1 MGLWL
6 TRHVVVNVSEY
17 LGAAAESD
25 PDGIALVEVPVRSG
39 GARRALTWSDVDTAA
54 DSVARALT
62 GRGLVAGQRVALVMA
77 NRADLPIAY
86 YGILRGGMVAVPMN
100 PRSTADEIARMLAD
114 AKVKVVLCDATAVE
128 SVRAAVAE
136 YACEVVVDGA
146 TPAAGEVSFDDF
158 ISQAPDLAPVS
169 PLDDEALATILY
181 TSGAS
186 GQPRGVMLSHRALS
200 ANIEQAAAVEPP
212 LVTSDDRVL
221 GLLPMFHI
229 YGLNAVLG
237 YAVNAGA
244 RVVMVDGFEPAGLLE
259 TIRSEGVTNVPV
271 APPVIAAW
279 AGRDDVREALS
290 HIRIIVSGASTLD
303 PDLAAAFA
311 ESSGH
316 VVEQGY
322 GMTEASPVIA
332 ATLAGERPAGTP
344 PKTGSVGRPLP
355 GIQIRIVDTDGRP
368 QTVGDLG
375 QLLIKGDNLFSGY
388 WPPSA
393 KTGRGV
399 DGPDDEGW
407 YATGDLCFMDDD
419 GDLTVVDRLK
429 ELVIVSG
436 FNVYPSEVE
445 DVIAEVEGVSAVA
458 VVGVPDE
465 QTGEAVVAFVV
476 AKPDADEP
484 DRLAAAIAEHC
495 RTRLA
500 RFKHPARID
509 VVAGLPYSPTGKV
522 AKGRL
527 RALARSEALNLG
539 PA

>member
-1 MGLWL
+1 
-6 TRHVVVNVSEY
+6 
-17 LGAAAESD
+17 
-25 PDGIALVEVPVRSG
+25 
-39 GARRALTWSDVDTAA
+39 
-54 DSVARALT
+54 
-62 GRGLVAGQRVALVMA
+62 
-77 NRADLPIAY
+77 
-86 YGILRGGMVAVPMN
+86 
-100 PRSTADEIARMLAD
+100 
-114 AKVKVVLCDATAVE
+114 
-128 SVRAAVAE
+128 
-136 YACEVVVDGA
+136 
-146 TPAAGEVSFDDF
+146 
-158 ISQAPDLAPVS
+158 
-169 PLDDEALATILY
+169 
-181 TSGAS
+181 
-186 GQPRGVMLSHRALS
+186 
-200 ANIEQAAAVEPP
+200 
-212 LVTSDDRVL
+212 
-221 GLLPMFHI
+221 
-229 YGLNAVLG
+229 
-237 YAVNAGA
+237 
-244 RVVMVDGFEPAGLLE
+244 MVDGFDPAGLLE
-259 TIRSEGVTNVPV
+259 TIRTEGVTNVPV

-279 AGRDDVREALS
+279 AGRDDVREALD

-355 GIQIRIVDTDGRP
+355 GIQVRIVDTDGRP

-393 KTGRGV
+393 KTGRGA

-407 YATGDLCFMDDD
+407 YATGDLCFIDDD
-419 GDLTVVDRLK
+419 GDLTVVDRLI

-509 VVAGLPYSPTGKV
+509 VVAGLPYSATGKV

-539 PA
+539 PT

>member
-1 MGLWL
+1 M
-6 TRHVVVNVSEY
+6 VVNVSEY
-17 LGAAAESD
+17 LRSAAESD
-25 PDGIALVEVPVRSG
+25 PDGVALVEVPVRSG
-39 GARRALTWSDVDTAA
+39 GTRRELTWSDVDTAA

-86 YGILRGGMVAVPMN
+86 FGILRGGMVAVPMN
-100 PRSTADEIARMLAD
+100 PRSTADELARMLAD
-114 AKVKVVLCDATAVE
+114 AKVKVVLCDTAAVD
-128 SVRAAVAE
+128 SVRAAVRE
-136 YACEVVVDGA
+136 HPCDVVVDGA
-146 TPAAGEVSFDDF
+146 PPAAGEVSFDDF
-158 ISQAPDLAPVS
+158 IAQAPDLIPMAPR
-169 PLDDEALATILY
+169 DEEALATVLY

-200 ANIEQAAAVEPP
+200 ANIGQAAAVEPP

-244 RVVMVDGFEPAGLLE
+244 RVVMVDGFDPSGLLE
-259 TIRSEGVTNVPV
+259 TIRGEGVTNVPV

-279 AGRDDVREALS
+279 AGRDGVRDALAGV
-290 HIRIIVSGASTLD
+290 RIIVSGASTLD

-332 ATLAGERPAGTP
+332 ATLAGERAPGTS
-344 PKTGSVGRPLP
+344 PKAGSVGRPLP
-355 GIQIRIVDTDGRP
+355 GIQVRIVDTDGRP
-368 QTVGDLG
+368 QSIGDLG
-375 QLLIKGDNLFSGY
+375 QLVIKGDNLFSGY
-388 WPPSA
+388 WPPSP
-393 KTGRGV
+393 KTGRGA
-399 DGPDDEGW
+399 DGPDTDGW
-407 YATGDLCFMDDD
+407 YATGDLCFIDDD

-445 DVIAEVEGVSAVA
+445 DVIAEVEGVAQVA

-476 AKPDADEP
+476 ANAGAGTVDTLAGAIDEY
-484 DRLAAAIAEHC
+484 C

-500 RFKHPARID
+500 RFKHPSRIE
-509 VVAGLPYSPTGKV
+509 VVEGLPHSATGKV

-539 PA
+539 THE

>member
-1 MGLWL
+1 M
-6 TRHVVVNVSEY
+6 VVNVSEY
-17 LGAAAESD
+17 LRVAAESD
-25 PDGIALVEVPVRSG
+25 PDGVALVEVPGRSG
-39 GARRALTWSDVDTAA
+39 GLRRTLSWSDVDTAA
-54 DSVARALT
+54 DSIARALT

-100 PRSTADEIARMLAD
+100 PRSTSDEITRMLAD
-114 AKVKVVLCDATAVE
+114 AKVKIVLCDATAVE
-128 SVRAAVAE
+128 SVRTAVRE
-136 YACEVVVDGA
+136 HRCEVVVDG
-146 TPAAGEVSFDDF
+146 TEPAAGEVSFDEF
-158 ISQAPDLAPVS
+158 IGSAPDLTPMAPR
-169 PLDDEALATILY
+169 DDEALATILY

-186 GQPRGVMLSHRALS
+186 GHPRGVMLSHRALS
-200 ANIEQAAAVEPP
+200 ANVEQAAAVEPP
-212 LVTSDDRVL
+212 LVTPDDRVL

-244 RVVMVDGFEPAGLLE
+244 RVVMVDGFDPAGLLE
-259 TIRSEGVTNVPV
+259 TIRSEGITNVPV

-279 AGRDDVREALS
+279 AGRDDVRDAL
-290 HIRIIVSGASTLD
+290 RDVRVIVSGASTLD

-311 ESSGH
+311 ESSGQ

-332 ATLAGERPAGTP
+332 ATLAGERPVDAP
-344 PKTGSVGRPLP
+344 PKAGSVGRPLP
-355 GIQIRIVDTDGRP
+355 GIGVRIVDADGRDLG
-368 QTVGDLG
+368 VGDLG

-388 WPPSA
+388 WPPSPA
-393 KTGRGV
+393 SGRGQ
-399 DGPDDEGW
+399 DGPDEDGW
-407 YATGDLCFMDDD
+407 YATGDLCFVDDD
-419 GDLTVVDRLK
+419 GDLTVVDRLR

-445 DVIAEVEGVSAVA
+445 DVIAEVEGVAQVA

-465 QTGEAVVAFVV
+465 ETGEAVVAFVV
-476 AKPDADEP
+476 HKDGVTDGAA
-484 DRLAAAIAEHC
+484 LAAEIAEHC

-500 RFKHPARID
+500 RFKHPSRID
-509 VVAGLPYSPTGKV
+509 VVEGLPHSATGKV

-527 RALARSEALNLG
+527 RALARSSALNLD
-539 PA
+539 PE

>member
-1 MGLWL
+1 
-6 TRHVVVNVSEY
+6 VNVSEY
-17 LGAAAESD
+17 LRVAAESD
-25 PDGIALVEVPVRSG
+25 PDGIALVEVPGRSAG
-39 GARRALTWSDVDTAA
+39 SRRTLSWRDVDPAA

-77 NRADLPIAY
+77 NRADLPIAF

-100 PRSTADEIARMLAD
+100 PRATAEEISRMLAD
-114 AKVKVVLCDATAVE
+114 AKVKVVLCDAAAVD
-128 SVRAAVAE
+128 SVRAAVGD
-136 YACEVVVDGA
+136 YPCEVIVDGA
-146 TPAAGEVSFDDF
+146 APEAGEVSFDDF
-158 ISQAPDLAPVS
+158 IGQAPDLTPMAPR
-169 PLDDEALATILY
+169 DDESLATILY

-200 ANIEQAAAVEPP
+200 SNIEQAAAVEPP
-212 LVTSDDRVL
+212 LVTPDDLVL

-244 RVVMVDGFEPAGLLE
+244 AVVMVDGFDPGGLLE
-259 TIRSEGVTNVPV
+259 TIRAEGVTNVPV

-279 AGRDDVREALS
+279 AGRDGVREALS
-290 HIRIIVSGASTLD
+290 GVRVVVSGASTLD
-303 PDLAAAFA
+303 PELATAFA

-332 ATLAGERPAGTP
+332 ATLAGQRPAGAP
-344 PKTGSVGRPLP
+344 PKPGSVGHPLP
-355 GIQIRIVDTDGRP
+355 GISVRIVDAHGHDLA
-368 QTVGDLG
+368 VGDLG
-375 QLLIKGDNLFSGY
+375 QLLVKGDNLFSGY
-388 WPPSA
+388 WPPSPE
-393 KTGRGV
+393 TGRGE
-399 DGPDDEGW
+399 DGPDADGW
-407 YATGDLCFMDDD
+407 YATGDLCFVDDD

-445 DVIAEVEGVSAVA
+445 DVIAEVEGVAEVA

-476 AKPDADEP
+476 AKHGVKGLDA
-484 DRLAAAIAEHC
+484 LADAIGERC

-500 RFKHPARID
+500 RFKHPSRID
-509 VVAGLPYSPTGKV
+509 VVEDLPVSATGKV
-522 AKGRL
+522 AKGQL

-539 PA
+539 PARAN

>member
-1 MGLWL
+1 
-6 TRHVVVNVSEY
+6 VVVNVSEY
-17 LGAAAESD
+17 LRTAAESD
-25 PDGIALVEVPVRSG
+25 PEGIALLEVPGRSG
-39 GARRALTWSDVDTAA
+39 GRRRSLSWSDVDTAA

-114 AKVKVVLCDATAVE
+114 AKVKVVLCDATAVD
-128 SVRAAVAE
+128 SVRAARRE
-136 YACEVVVDGA
+136 HSCELVVDGVE
-146 TPAAGEVSFDDF
+146 PLDGEVSFDDF
-158 ISQAPDLAPVS
+158 IGQAPDVEPVAPR
-169 PLDDEALATILY
+169 DEEALATILY

-200 ANIEQAAAVEPP
+200 ANVEQAAAVEPP
-212 LVTSDDRVL
+212 LVTSEDRVL

-237 YAVNAGA
+237 CAVNAGA
-244 RVVMVDGFEPAGLLE
+244 SVVMVDGFDPAGLLE
-259 TIRSEGVTNVPV
+259 TIRDEGVTNVPV

-290 HIRIIVSGASTLD
+290 HVRVIVSGASTLD

-311 ESSGH
+311 ESSGRF
-316 VVEQGY
+316 VEQGY
-322 GMTEASPVIA
+322 GMTEAAPVIA
-332 ATLAGERPAGTP
+332 ATLAGERPAGSP
-344 PKTGSVGRPLP
+344 PKPGSVGRPLP
-355 GIQIRIVDTDGRP
+355 GIQVRILDTDGNERGI
-368 QTVGDLG
+368 GDLG
-375 QLLIKGDNLFSGY
+375 QLFIKGDNLFSGY

-393 KTGRGV
+393 DSDRGS
-399 DGPDDEGW
+399 DGPDAEGW
-407 YATGDLCFMDDD
+407 YATGDLCFIDDD

-445 DVIAEVEGVSAVA
+445 DVIAEVEGVAEVA
-458 VVGVPDE
+458 VIGGPDE
-465 QTGEAVVAFVV
+465 QTGEAVIAYVVPKADVV
-476 AKPDADEP
+476 AAALADAV
-484 DRLAAAIAEHC
+484 AEHC
-495 RTRLA
+495 STRLA
-500 RFKHPARID
+500 RFKHPAEVI
-509 VVAGLPYSPTGKV
+509 VVEGLPHSATGKI

-539 PA
+539 RA

>member
-1 MGLWL
+1 
-6 TRHVVVNVSEY
+6 
-17 LGAAAESD
+17 
-25 PDGIALVEVPVRSG
+25 
-39 GARRALTWSDVDTAA
+39 
-54 DSVARALT
+54 
-62 GRGLVAGQRVALVMA
+62 
-77 NRADLPIAY
+77 
-86 YGILRGGMVAVPMN
+86 MN
-100 PRSTADEIARMLAD
+100 PRSTAAEIARMLAD

-128 SVRAAVAE
+128 SVRAATSAHG
-136 YACEVVVDGA
+136 CEVVVDGA
-146 TPAAGEVSFDDF
+146 APQAGEVSFDDF
-158 ISQAPDLAPVS
+158 IGDAPDISPVA

-212 LVTSDDRVL
+212 LVASNDRVL

-237 YAVNAGA
+237 FAVNAGA
-244 RVVMVDGFEPAGLLE
+244 RVVMVDGFDPAGLLE
-259 TIRSEGVTNVPV
+259 TIRAEGVTNVPV

-290 HIRIIVSGASTLD
+290 HVRVIVSGAATLD

-322 GMTEASPVIA
+322 GMTEAAPVIA

-344 PKTGSVGRPLP
+344 PKSGSVGHPLP
-355 GIQIRIVDTDGRP
+355 GIHVRIVDTDGRP

-388 WPPSA
+388 WPPSP
-393 KTGRGV
+393 KTGRGA
-399 DGPDDEGW
+399 DGPDEEGW
-407 YATGDLCFMDDD
+407 YATGDLCFIDDD

-445 DVIAEVEGVSAVA
+445 DVIAEVDGVSAVA

-476 AKPDADEP
+476 AKKDAGEP
-484 DRLAAAIAEHC
+484 GRLAAAIAEQC
-495 RTRLA
+495 QTRLA
-500 RFKHPARID
+500 RFKHPARIE
-509 VVAGLPYSPTGKV
+509 VVDGLPYSATGKV